1 MEQHKLNLDDLKVLL
16 AICEK
21 AILCDAEFFIE
32 KKTSVFGDERL
43 VITAP
48 EKLESPIMQQIMV
61 PHQDAKFLKEYYKR
75 LLEEGTKLY
84 EEYVSKDQEGRENDR
99 IHPVVKVFE
108 NLSGIVIE

>member
-1 MEQHKLNLDDLKVLL
+1 MKQRKLGIEDLKVLV
-16 AICEK
+16 AMCEK
-21 AILCDAEFFIE
+21 ALLCDAEFFIE
-32 KKTSVFGDERL
+32 KKTSIFGDERL
-43 VITAP
+43 IVTAP

-61 PHQDAKFLKEYYKR
+61 PHRDAKFLKEHYER

>member
-1 MEQHKLNLDDLKVLL
+1 MKQHKLNLDDLKVLL

-21 AILCDAEFFIE
+21 ALLCDAEFFIE

-43 VITAP
+43 IITAP

-61 PHQDAKFLKEYYKR
+61 PHQDAKFLKEDYKR

-108 NLSGIVIE
+108 NLSGISID